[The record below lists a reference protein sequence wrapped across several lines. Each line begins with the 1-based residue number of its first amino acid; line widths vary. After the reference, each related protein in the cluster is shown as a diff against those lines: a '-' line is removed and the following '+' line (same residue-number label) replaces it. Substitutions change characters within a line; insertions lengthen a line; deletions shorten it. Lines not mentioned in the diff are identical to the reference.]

1 MAVFHR
7 NLGSFSHPGYAPAF
21 PVSAEEISMSAPN
34 YGARRKRLIRLFKE
48 AGIDGLLITSEAN
61 VQYLTGFTGDSTRL
75 FVGKKEAI
83 LISDTRYT
91 TQIARE
97 CSDLEVVI
105 RDSSKTILVSTAE
118 VLKAA
123 TGKNVGFEA
132 DQMSFAAFE
141 GLSSVAENVAFVSTS
156 GLVEQLRMVK
166 DRWEL
171 TQIRE
176 AVHFAERGFEVVKAN
191 LTLDQTEQEI
201 RYVLEAAMRKFGA
214 NGPGFEPI
222 VGVGP
227 TAALPHAHAGQL
239 QVKDSPVL
247 LIDWGAETKSRYRCD
262 LTRTLITGKPTKEIR
277 KVYNTVLEAH
287 QRAIAAIRPG
297 AACLDIDTLARKHIA
312 DSGYGR
318 YFGHGLGHG
327 FGLEIHESPR
337 MSPLSDQ
344 ILEPG
349 MVITVEPGI
358 YLPENFGVRIEDDI
372 LVTNDGHEV
381 LTSVPREFDD
391 AVIDYLA

>member
-1 MAVFHR
+1 
-7 NLGSFSHPGYAPAF
+7 
-21 PVSAEEISMSAPN
+21 MSAPN
-34 YGARRKRLIRLFKE
+34 YGARQKRLIRLFKE

-75 FVGKKEAI
+75 FVGKKETI

-97 CSDLEVVI
+97 CSNLEVVI
-105 RDSSKTILVSTAE
+105 RDSSKTIQTSTAE
-118 VLKAA
+118 VLNAA
-123 TGKNVGFEA
+123 TGNNIGFEA
-132 DQMSFAAFE
+132 EQLSFAAFE
-141 GLSSVAENVAFVSTS
+141 GLAAAVDSVTFVPTS
-156 GLVEQLRMVK
+156 GLVERLRMVK
-166 DRWEL
+166 DKWEL
-171 TQIRE
+171 VQIRE
-176 AVHFAERGFEVVKAN
+176 AVHLAQRGIDVVKAN
-191 LTLDQTEQEI
+191 LTLDQTELEI
-201 RYVLEAAMRKFGA
+201 RYILEAAMRKFGA

-227 TAALPHAHAGQL
+227 TAALPHAHAGHL
-239 QVKDSPVL
+239 QVKESPVL
-247 LIDWGAETKSRYRCD
+247 LIDWGAETQSRYRSD
-262 LTRTLITGKPTKEIR
+262 LTRVLITGKPTKEIR
-277 KVYNTVLEAH
+277 KVYNIVLEAH

-297 AACLDIDTLARKHIA
+297 ASCLDIDTLARTYIA
-312 DSGYGR
+312 DSGYGD

-391 AVIDYLA
+391 AIIDYLA

>member
-1 MAVFHR
+1 
-7 NLGSFSHPGYAPAF
+7 
-21 PVSAEEISMSAPN
+21 MSAPN
-34 YGARRKRLIRLFKE
+34 YSARRKRLVRLFKG
-48 AGIDGLLITSEAN
+48 AAIDGLLVTSEAS

-97 CSDLEVVI
+97 CGDLEVVI
-105 RDSSKTILVSTAE
+105 RDSSKTMQASTAA
-118 VLKAA
+118 VLTAA
-123 TGKNVGFEA
+123 TGKNIGVEA
-132 DQMSFAAFE
+132 DHLSFAAYE
-141 GLSSVAENVAFVSTS
+141 GLSSEAENVSFVSTS
-156 GLVEQLRMVK
+156 GLVEKLRMVK
-166 DRWEL
+166 DKWEIV
-171 TQIRE
+171 QIRE
-176 AVHFAERGFEVVKAN
+176 AVHCAQRGFEVVKAN
-191 LTLDQTEQEI
+191 LTRDQTEQEI
-201 RYVLEAAMRKFGA
+201 RYILEAAMRKFGA

-239 QVKDSPVL
+239 QVKESPVL
-247 LIDWGAETKSRYRCD
+247 LIDWGAETKTRYRSD
-262 LTRTLITGKPTKEIR
+262 LTRVLITGKPTKEIR
-277 KVYNTVLEAH
+277 KVYNIVLEAQ

-297 AACLDIDTLARKHIA
+297 ASCLEIDTLARAYIA
-312 DSGYGR
+312 DSGYGD

-391 AVIDYLA
+391 AIIDYLA

>member
-1 MAVFHR
+1 
-7 NLGSFSHPGYAPAF
+7 
-21 PVSAEEISMSAPN
+21 MSGPN
-34 YGARRKRLIRLFKE
+34 YGARRKRLVRLFEE

-61 VQYLTGFTGDSTRL
+61 VQYLTGFTGDSTWL

-105 RDSSKTILVSTAE
+105 RDSSKTMLSSTSEILTSATA
-118 VLKAA
+118 
-123 TGKNVGFEA
+123 KNVGFEA
-132 DQMSFAAFE
+132 DQLSFAAFE
-141 GLSSVAENVAFVSTS
+141 GLSSAANSVTLVSTS
-156 GLVEQLRMVK
+156 GLVEQLRMIK
-166 DRWEL
+166 DKWEL

-176 AVHFAERGFEVVKAN
+176 AVHLAQRGFEVVKAN
-191 LTLDQTEQEI
+191 LTLDQTELEI
-201 RYVLEAAMRKFGA
+201 RYILEAAMRKFGA

-239 QVKDSPVL
+239 QVKESPVL
-247 LIDWGAETKSRYRCD
+247 LIDWGAETKSRYRSD
-262 LTRTLITGKPTKEIR
+262 LTRVLITGKATKEIR
-277 KVYNTVLEAH
+277 KVYNVVLEA
-287 QRAIAAIRPG
+287 QQKAIAAIRPG
-297 AACLDIDTLARKHIA
+297 ESCLKIDTLAREFIA
-312 DSGYGR
+312 KSGYGD

-327 FGLEIHESPR
+327 FGLEIHEGPR
-337 MSPLSDQ
+337 LSPLSDQ

-372 LVTNDGHEV
+372 LVTGDGHEV